1 MRDKKGAHSL
11 KHLPG
16 LRLQTAGLA
25 LLGAGA
31 LALVFVVSR
40 GFGAFGAYGS
50 DEGLLPAVALIGF
63 ALAAG
68 LGWLLSGRL
77 AQYLVTT
84 THLAHDVRTGA
95 SERLRAP
102 DGASSET
109 ADLSAELNELVS
121 TLRSQNA
128 VLQQR
133 SVRLGA
139 QLASRTAEVSTLVDL
154 THKLSVDTDERL
166 LYRNILDALYQSVEF
181 RSASIWGRIPTG
193 VVIKYYA
200 NPGHGLTRDPED
212 LLTVSPVYE
221 KLYDQVLRSNQAVLT
236 TRPRRTLMGWLAGQF
251 STRQSDHLLSGAI
264 SSITLPLMAGSNM
277 QGVLYVDHTDPAF
290 FTVERQ
296 KLLKAVGQQAAL
308 AVDRARMAAETSRA
322 AVILERNRIARELH
336 DAVSQ
341 HLFAISITASRMG
354 GLVAHDPDR
363 AGELAIDI
371 QRLSKAASSE
381 LRMLLFELRP
391 DALLGADLTD
401 LLRFSAEATANRIG
415 AELSFRANLSANPP
429 TQIKVQLYRIA
440 QEALSNIVRH
450 SSARHVVLIL
460 AGNGAGACSI
470 QIADDG
476 NGFDPSAPS
485 AGGHFGLENMRARAA
500 EIGAALEIN
509 SSAEDGTRTILTWPA
524 PAAPAKQNTPA
535 VAQAM
540 LPYTHG

>member
-31 LALVFVVSR
+31 MALVFVVSR

-102 DGASSET
+102 DGASCET

-200 NPGHGLTRDPED
+200 NPGHGITRDPED

-221 KLYDQVLRSNQAVLT
+221 KLYDQVLRSNQSVLT
-236 TRPRRTLMGWLAGQF
+236 TRPRRTLVGWLAGQF
-251 STRQSDHLLSGAI
+251 STRQSDQLLSGAI

-354 GLVAHDPDR
+354 ALIAHDPGR
-363 AGELAIDI
+363 AGELATDI

-450 SSARHVVLIL
+450 SSARHVVLTL
-460 AGNGAGACSI
+460 AGNGVRACSI

-476 NGFDPSAPS
+476 NGFDPSAPV

-524 PAAPAKQNTPA
+524 PAAPAEQNAPA
-535 VAQAM
+535 VPQAM